1 MAAVFPGNPQ
11 ADSGAMTQQEIRRAR
26 RRALLWLR
34 YLALVILALLF
45 LFPIAWSF
53 INSIKL
59 PAEALAVPPTYLP
72 TRVSFENYIELT
84 TYGRAGEEGQDDLG
98 VIQHVYNSTV
108 VALITVIGSI
118 VLSTLGGYGFARF
131 DFPGKNLLFI
141 MVLSTLMIP
150 FQSILIPLFVMIVQ
164 VNLHDTLFGLAL
176 VYITFQLPF
185 GIFLMRNSFLAVPR
199 EIEESAL
206 LDGCSSLSILYRLML
221 RLVLPGIVT
230 VAIFAFIN
238 SWNEFLAALIF
249 MSDQDNFTLPVFLTM
264 VRSGL
269 WGTVNWG
276 ALQAGVIVSIIPSL
290 GIFLALQRYYMD
302 GLMGGAVKN

>member
-1 MAAVFPGNPQ
+1 MAALL
-11 ADSGAMTQQEIRRAR
+11 
-26 RRALLWLR
+26 ALLV
-34 YLALVILALLF
+34 LAILF
-45 LFPIAWSF
+45 LFPILWSF
-53 INSIKL
+53 LNSIKL
-59 PAEALAVPPTYLP
+59 PSEAMAVPPTYLP
-72 TRVSFENYIELT
+72 AVISFDNYIELT
-84 TYGRAGEEGQDDLG
+84 TFGRAGEKDREDLG

-108 VALITVIGSI
+108 VALITVAGSI
-118 VLSTLGGYGFARF
+118 LLSTLGGYGFARF
-131 DFPGKNLLFI
+131 NFPGKNLLFI

-164 VNLHDTLFGLAL
+164 VDLHDTLFGLAL

-230 VAIFAFIN
+230 VAIYAFIN

-269 WGTVNWG
+269 WGSVNWG
-276 ALQAGVIVSIIPSL
+276 ALQAGVIISIIPSL

>member
-1 MAAVFPGNPQ
+1 MSSTAASAHNGL
-11 ADSGAMTQQEIRRAR
+11 TQQQIRRLR
-26 RRALLWLR
+26 RRGLLALR
-34 YLALVILALLF
+34 YVILVILALLF

-72 TRVSFENYIELT
+72 SQISLENYVELT
-84 TYGRAGEEGQDDLG
+84 TYGKIG
-98 VIQHVYNSTV
+98 VAQHVYNSAV
-108 VALITVIGSI
+108 VALITVVGSI

-131 DFPGKNLLFI
+131 NFPGKNFLFI

-164 VNLHDTLFGLAL
+164 VDLHNTLFGLAL

-185 GIFLMRNSFLAVPR
+185 GIFLMRNSFLAVPL

-206 LDGCSSLSILYRLML
+206 LDGCSSLSLLYRLML
-221 RLVLPGIVT
+221 RLVLPGVVT
-230 VAIFAFIN
+230 VAIYAFIN

-249 MSDQDNFTLPVFLTM
+249 MTDQDNFTLPVFLTTI
-264 VRSGL
+264 RYGI
-269 WGTVNWG
+269 WGEVDWG
-276 ALQAGVIVSIIPSL
+276 ALQAGVIVSIVPSL
-290 GIFLALQRYYMD
+290 GIFLLLQRYYMD

>member
-1 MAAVFPGNPQ
+1 MTTNIQPNTNVVFSATDQ
-11 ADSGAMTQQEIRRAR
+11 SQQQAR
-26 RRALLWLR
+26 RRRNRLFLAMR
-34 YLALVILALLF
+34 YAVLIVLALLF
-45 LFPIAWSF
+45 LFPIVWSF
-53 INSIKL
+53 LNSIKP

-72 TRVSFENYIELT
+72 TTIVLDNYMELT
-84 TYGRAGEEGQDDLG
+84 TFGRIG
-98 VIQHVYNSTV
+98 VVQHVGNSAFVALLTV
-108 VALITVIGSI
+108 VGTI

-131 DFPGKNLLFI
+131 EFRGKNIMFI

-150 FQSILIPLFVMIVQ
+150 FQSILIPLFVMLSK
-164 VNLHDTLFGLAL
+164 VNLHNSLFGLAL

-185 GIFLMRNSFLAVPR
+185 GIFLMRNSFLAVPK

-206 LDGCSSLSILYRLML
+206 LDGCTSLSVLYRMML

-230 VAIFAFIN
+230 VAIYAFIN

-249 MSDQDNFTLPVFLTM
+249 MTDQNNFTLPIFLTN

-269 WGTVNWG
+269 YGIIDWG

-290 GIFLALQRYYMD
+290 VIFLTILALL
-302 GLMGGAVKN
+302 GVL

>member
-1 MAAVFPGNPQ
+1 MRVASIRNRRGPESRLTPQ
-11 ADSGAMTQQEIRRAR
+11 ER
-26 RRALLWLR
+26 RRLQRRLNLSLR
-34 YLALVILALLF
+34 YVLLILLAILF
-45 LFPIAWSF
+45 LFPMLWSF
-53 INSIKL
+53 LNSIKM
-59 PAEALAVPPTYLP
+59 PSEALAVPPTYLP
-72 TRVSFENYIELT
+72 TRIAFDNYVELT
-84 TYGRAGEEGQDDLG
+84 TYGRGRETGRDELG

-108 VALITVIGSI
+108 VALITVVGSI

-131 DFPGKNLLFI
+131 NFPGRNLLFI

-150 FQSILIPLFVMIVQ
+150 FQSILIPLFVMLVQ

-185 GIFLMRNSFLAVPR
+185 GIFLMRNSFLAVPQ

-206 LDGCSSLSILYRLML
+206 LDGCSSLSLLYHLML

-249 MSDQDNFTLPVFLTM
+249 MSDQDKFTLPVFLTM
-264 VRSGL
+264 IRSGL
-269 WGTVNWG
+269 WGTIDWG

-290 GIFLALQRYYMD
+290 GIFLLLQRYYMD
-302 GLMGGAVKN
+302 GLMGGAVKT

>member
-1 MAAVFPGNPQ
+1 MAAASVENRRERESRFTPQ
-11 ADSGAMTQQEIRRAR
+11 EMRRLR
-26 RRALLWLR
+26 RRLNLSLRYALLIL
-34 YLALVILALLF
+34 LAF
-45 LFPIAWSF
+45 LFMFPMLWSF
-53 INSIKL
+53 LNSIKM
-59 PAEALAVPPTYLP
+59 PSEALAVPPTYLP
-72 TRVSFENYIELT
+72 TVIVFDNYIELT
-84 TYGRAGEEGQDDLG
+84 TFGRAGEKEQEKVG

-108 VALITVIGSI
+108 VALMTVGGSI

-131 DFPGKNLLFI
+131 NFPGKNLLFI

-150 FQSILIPLFVMIVQ
+150 FQSILIPLFVMLVQ

-185 GIFLMRNSFLAVPR
+185 GIFLMRNSFLAVPQ

-264 VRSGL
+264 IRSGL

-276 ALQAGVIVSIIPSL
+276 ALQAGVVVSIIPCL
-290 GIFLALQRYYMD
+290 GIFLVLQRYYMD

>member
-1 MAAVFPGNPQ
+1 
-11 ADSGAMTQQEIRRAR
+11 MTAPAIEAHDKRSQQEVRRLR
-26 RRALLWLR
+26 RRALMALR
-34 YLALVILALLF
+34 YLILTVLALLF
-45 LFPIAWSF
+45 LFPIFWSF

-59 PAEALAVPPTYLP
+59 PAEALAVPPTYFP
-72 TRVSFENYIELT
+72 TRVSVDNYIELT
-84 TYGRAGEEGQDDLG
+84 TYGRAGKQGQDELG
-98 VIQHVYNSTV
+98 LIQHVYNSTV
-108 VALITVIGSI
+108 VALITVVGSI

-131 DFPGKNLLFI
+131 NFPGKNLLFI

-150 FQSILIPLFVMIVQ
+150 FQSILIPLFVMLVQ
-164 VNLHDTLFGLAL
+164 VKLHDTLLGLAL

-185 GIFLMRNSFLAVPR
+185 GIFLMRNSFLAVPH

-206 LDGCSSLSILYRLML
+206 LDGCSSLSMLYRLML

-290 GIFLALQRYYMD
+290 AIFLALQRYYMD

>member
-1 MAAVFPGNPQ
+1 MARAKTNRDAG
-11 ADSGAMTQQEIRRAR
+11 SLTQQEIRRLR
-26 RRALLWLR
+26 RRALLALR
-34 YLALVILALLF
+34 YAVLLVLAFLF
-45 LFPIAWSF
+45 LFPILWSF

-72 TRVSFENYIELT
+72 SEISLVNYDKLT
-84 TYGRAGEEGQDDLG
+84 TYGKIG
-98 VIQHVYNSTV
+98 VAQHVYNSTA
-108 VALITVIGSI
+108 VALMTVAGSI

-131 DFPGKNLLFI
+131 DFPGKNFLFI

-164 VNLHDTLFGLAL
+164 VDLHDTLFGLAL

-185 GIFLMRNSFLAVPR
+185 GIFLMRNSFLAVPH

-206 LDGCSSLSILYRLML
+206 LDGCSSLSVLYHLML

-230 VAIFAFIN
+230 VAIYAFIN

-249 MSDQDNFTLPVFLTM
+249 MSDQDNFTLPIFLTM
-264 VRSGL
+264 IRYGI
-269 WGTVNWG
+269 WGDVDWG

-290 GIFLALQRYYMD
+290 AIFLVLQRYYMD

>member
-1 MAAVFPGNPQ
+1 MDLSLNT
-11 ADSGAMTQQEIRRAR
+11 DRLSQQEMRNQR
-26 RRALLWLR
+26 RRALLIIKYVILI
-34 YLALVILALLF
+34 ILALLF
-45 LFPIAWSF
+45 LFPIVWSF
-53 INSIKL
+53 LNSIKL

-72 TRVSFENYIELT
+72 TEVSIENYRELS
-84 TYGRAGEEGQDDLG
+84 TYGKIGIA
-98 VIQHVYNSTV
+98 QHVYNSTV
-108 VALITVIGSI
+108 VALITVIGSVI
-118 VLSTLGGYGFARF
+118 LSTLGGYGFARF

-164 VNLHDTLFGLAL
+164 VDLHNTLFGLAL

-185 GIFLMRNSFLAVPR
+185 GIFLMRNSFLAVPH

-206 LDGCSSLSILYRLML
+206 LDGCSSLSVLYRLML

-230 VAIFAFIN
+230 VAIYAFIN

-249 MSDQDNFTLPVFLTM
+249 MTDQDNFTLPVFLTTI
-264 VRSGL
+264 RYGI
-269 WGTVNWG
+269 WGDVDWG

-290 GIFLALQRYYMD
+290 GIFLVLQRYYMD

>member
-1 MAAVFPGNPQ
+1 MAAVPRQ
-11 ADSGAMTQQEIRRAR
+11 SGLTQQEIRKLR
-26 RRALLWLR
+26 RRALLALR
-34 YLALVILALLF
+34 YVILVILALLF
-45 LFPIAWSF
+45 LFPIVWSF
-53 INSIKL
+53 LNSIKL

-72 TRVSFENYIELT
+72 TQISIENYAELT
-84 TYGRAGEEGQDDLG
+84 TYGKIG
-98 VIQHVYNSTV
+98 VAQHVYNSTV
-108 VALITVIGSI
+108 VALITVVGSI

-131 DFPGKNLLFI
+131 DFPGKHVLFI

-164 VNLHDTLFGLAL
+164 VDLHDTLFGLAL

-185 GIFLMRNSFLAVPR
+185 GIFLMRNSFLAVPL

-206 LDGCSSLSILYRLML
+206 LDGCSSLSVLYRLML

-230 VAIFAFIN
+230 VAIYAFIN

-249 MSDQDNFTLPVFLTM
+249 MTDQDNFTLPVFLTM
-264 VRSGL
+264 IRYGI
-269 WGTVNWG
+269 WGQIDWG

-290 GIFLALQRYYMD
+290 AIFLALQRYYMD

>member
-1 MAAVFPGNPQ
+1 MTAPSLRNAAT
-11 ADSGAMTQQEIRRAR
+11 AKSGLTQQQIRRLR
-26 RRALLWLR
+26 RRALLALR
-34 YLALVILALLF
+34 YLILVILALLF
-45 LFPIAWSF
+45 LFPIVWSF

-72 TRVSFENYIELT
+72 KQVSLENYVELT
-84 TYGRAGEEGQDDLG
+84 TYGKIG
-98 VIQHVYNSTV
+98 VAQHVYNSAV
-108 VALITVIGSI
+108 VALITVVGSI

-131 DFPGKNLLFI
+131 NFFGKNFLFI
-141 MVLSTLMIP
+141 LVLSTLMIP

-164 VNLHDTLFGLAL
+164 VDLHNTLFGLAL

-185 GIFLMRNSFLAVPR
+185 GIFLMRNSFLAVPL

-206 LDGCSSLSILYRLML
+206 LDGCSSLSLLYRLML

-230 VAIFAFIN
+230 VAIYAFIN

-249 MSDQDNFTLPVFLTM
+249 MTDQDNFTLPVFLTTI
-264 VRSGL
+264 RYGI
-269 WGTVNWG
+269 WGEVDWG

-290 GIFLALQRYYMD
+290 GIFLLLQRYYMD

>member
-1 MAAVFPGNPQ
+1 MAVSSRRDARSDQ
-11 ADSGAMTQQEIRRAR
+11 SGLTQQQIRRLRA
-26 RRALLWLR
+26 RALLALR
-34 YLALVILALLF
+34 YVVLVILALLF

-72 TRVSFENYIELT
+72 SQIAFDNYIELT
-84 TYGRAGEEGQDDLG
+84 TYGKIG
-98 VIQHVYNSTV
+98 VVQHVYNSTV
-108 VALITVIGSI
+108 VALITVVGTI

-131 DFPGKNLLFI
+131 NFPGKNLLFI
-141 MVLSTLMIP
+141 TVLSTLMIP

-164 VNLHDTLFGLAL
+164 LNLHDTLFGLAL

-185 GIFLMRNSFLAVPR
+185 GIFLMRNSFLAVPQ

-206 LDGCSSLSILYRLML
+206 LDGCGSLSVLYRLML

-230 VAIFAFIN
+230 VAIYAFIN

-249 MSDQDNFTLPVFLTM
+249 MSDQDNFTLPVFLTTI
-264 VRSGL
+264 RYGI
-269 WGTVNWG
+269 WGDVDWG

-290 GIFLALQRYYMD
+290 AIFLLLQRYYMD

>member
-1 MAAVFPGNPQ
+1 
-11 ADSGAMTQQEIRRAR
+11 MTQQEIRRLR

-34 YLALVILALLF
+34 YLALLVLAFLF
-45 LFPIAWSF
+45 LFPILWSF
-53 INSIKL
+53 LNSVKL
-59 PAEALAVPPTYLP
+59 PSEAMAVPPTYFP
-72 TRVSFENYIELT
+72 TVISFDNYIELT
-84 TYGRAGEEGQDDLG
+84 TFGRAGEKDREDLG

-108 VALITVIGSI
+108 VALITVAGSI
-118 VLSTLGGYGFARF
+118 LLSTLGGYGFARF
-131 DFPGKNLLFI
+131 NFPGKNLLFI

-164 VNLHDTLFGLAL
+164 VDLHDTLFGLAL

-230 VAIFAFIN
+230 VAIYAFIN

-269 WGTVNWG
+269 WGSVNWG
-276 ALQAGVIVSIIPSL
+276 ALQAGVIISIIPSL